1 MKKTLPFLLILVIAL
16 VIAGCSASKAPPAT
30 ATIEQ
35 PIIVTELPE
44 ATPETTPTATPAADL
59 PDPALFDI
67 PWDDRGIFEAGL
79 IPSQRDALKELPGA
93 GVYHIDFTV
102 DDTLTDVVGKLEVR
116 YTNTEDV
123 ALDEVIFRLFP
134 NILGGEMTVDNVTI
148 NGDAAQTRLTD
159 RDSTLHVALP
169 APMQPGDQV
178 VIAMDYEVV
187 VPVTPGSNYAILAYM
202 ENVLA
207 LAHAYPM
214 IPAYDDQIGW
224 YTEVPPNYGDVT
236 YSDSAYYLVRAT
248 LPSDQVV
255 QASGFQFDSQENDGQ
270 TTTTWVAGPMR
281 DFYLVSSN
289 NYQAVETKVGDTVVR
304 SYAPAKLKE
313 ESKLALQFA
322 VDALEVFNKFYGVY
336 PFTEMDVAGTPTL
349 AGGVE
354 YPGIVVIA
362 LTLYDPNHP
371 FFEVATAHEV
381 GHQWFYSV
389 VGNDQVHHPWLDES
403 LTQYNTMLYFK
414 EVHGQKGY
422 EEERSDQE
430 SRWEYIDYADIPLD
444 LPVKDYNEAEY
455 SGIIYGRG
463 GLFFDDLRK
472 KIGDEAFET
481 FQKNYYDTYKWGIAT
496 TDGLKQVA
504 EDACGCDL
512 TSMFEEWVYPK

>member
-1 MKKTLPFLLILVIAL
+1 
-16 VIAGCSASKAPPAT
+16 
-30 ATIEQ
+30 
-35 PIIVTELPE
+35 
-44 ATPETTPTATPAADL
+44 
-59 PDPALFDI
+59 
-67 PWDDRGIFEAGL
+67 
-79 IPSQRDALKELPGA
+79 
-93 GVYHIDFTV
+93 
-102 DDTLTDVVGKLEVR
+102 
-116 YTNTEDV
+116 
-123 ALDEVIFRLFP
+123 
-134 NILGGEMTVDNVTI
+134 
-148 NGDAAQTRLTD
+148 
-159 RDSTLHVALP
+159 VALP